1 MNQLLHWVEAHGLNQ
16 TLYDVFF
23 VAGSVVLIAFC
34 LWNAKNYKIPLK
46 KAIPF
51 VLVVY
56 SVSVAWMFFLFWAES
71 GFKNFGGNNIVRI
84 FVWVP
89 VFSWPMCKLLKLDFR
104 TMCDYLAPVI
114 CVQHGVSHFGCI
126 FGGCCYGYPFENG
139 IYNHV
144 LQYKTFPNQPIEA
157 LIAVGIVLY
166 IWLKEKKNDFKV
178 TGEYYPLMLILF
190 GYSRFL
196 LEFLRDNQ
204 KLFLGISS
212 LAIHALV
219 MGVVG
224 TIWLIKQKQKN
235 REETA
240 AKAAA
245 EAERLAKKAKKRR

>member
-1 MNQLLHWVEAHGLNQ
+1 MNQLMFWIEAKGLNSL
-16 TLYDVFF
+16 LYNFFF
-23 VAGSVVLIAFC
+23 VAGGVALMAFC
-34 LWNAKNYKIPLK
+34 FWNAKNYKIPLK

-56 SVSVAWMFFLFWAES
+56 TVSVAWMFILYWAES

-89 VFSWPMCKLLKLDFR
+89 VFAWPMCRVLKLDFN
-104 TMCDYLAPVI
+104 TMCDYLAPVV

-126 FGGCCYGYPFENG
+126 FGGCCYSYEWSRG

-144 LQYKTFPNQPIEA
+144 LHYKTFPIQPIEA
-157 LIAVGIVLY
+157 LVAVAIVLY
-166 IWLKEKKNDFKV
+166 IWSKEKKSGFKV

-196 LEFLRDNQ
+196 LEFARDND
-204 KLFLGISS
+204 KLFLGISN
-212 LAIHALV
+212 LAIHALI

-224 TIWLIKQKQKN
+224 TAWYLTIRDRNTNKQP
-235 REETA
+235 
-240 AKAAA
+240 
-245 EAERLAKKAKKRR
+245 RRKH